1 MINAISVADI
11 AFIMSSSTSA
21 WLLSPLEC
29 SPQKQNGWMLHFCIW
44 GWIMWKMYNKTIV
57 KFSFRMISWVIMI
70 TQTSVLIIHDI
81 ILNLIQKLFII
92 TTFSNTEKRVKIW
105 HCRLFLMNFEVFD
118 ISRQVKPKLRKK
130 WRYKIVN
137 LCQLISEIPTP
148 SCLWFLLLKLDQL
161 WMSLRNTCAFTT
173 RNVDINQSEWILSF
187 AHVTR
192 FSNFSAKPQLCVHLF
207 SESL

>member
-1 MINAISVADI
+1 MAECFTSVSEDELCEKCI
-11 AFIMSSSTSA
+11 IKQLLNSVFA
-21 WLLSPLEC
+21 WYHELSKPRVCVIRL
-29 SPQKQNGWMLHFCIW
+29 SLR
-44 GWIMWKMYNKTIV
+44 
-57 KFSFRMISWVIMI
+57 FRQI